1 LLTQNTLKAMLESMT
16 GYGSAEAV
24 ENGIRT
30 LVELRSVNNRFAEIS
45 VKLPRQLLS
54 YELEVRELIRGHFQ
68 RGKISAFV
76 QIQIDEDQAISVSV
90 NVPKVKAYKELL
102 EAIKREAALDTP
114 LQLEHIL
121 RFPEIFDNGTTS
133 LDSVGECWP
142 YVKGL
147 LLDAIARLKAMR
159 RREGEELSID
169 FRGRIAEI
177 DGTLRII
184 TSLACDNLEAVRKR
198 LAAKV
203 EAVAGKDLAYSRDR
217 LEMELVL
224 AADKL
229 DITEELTRFASHNKF
244 FIEELGNDESG
255 TGRKLNFLLQE
266 QLREANTIAS
276 KSQNAIISQKI
287 VQIKEDL
294 EKIREQLQNIE

>member
-1 LLTQNTLKAMLESMT
+1 MLESMT
-16 GYGSAEAV
+16 GYGSAESV
-24 ENGIRT
+24 ESGVRT

-54 YELEVRELIRGHFQ
+54 FELEVREMIRAHFQ
-68 RGKISAFV
+68 RGKISAFI
-76 QIQIDEDQAISVSV
+76 QIQLDDAQPISVSI
-90 NVPKVKAYKELL
+90 NAEKVKAYKELL
-102 EAIKREAALDTP
+102 NTLKREAEVDAP
-114 LQLEHIL
+114 LLLEHLL
-121 RFPEIFDNGTTS
+121 RFPEIFDNGASS
-133 LDSVGECWP
+133 LDQVGEHWP
-142 YVKGL
+142 FVKNL
-147 LLDAIARLKAMR
+147 LQEAIARLKAMR
-159 RREGEELSID
+159 RREGEELSGD
-169 FRGRIAEI
+169 FISRIAEI
-177 DGTLRII
+177 ESTLALVA
-184 TSLACDNLEAVRKR
+184 TLAADNLEAVRKR

-244 FIEELGNDESG
+244 FIEELQNDESG

-276 KSQNAIISQKI
+276 KSQNAEICQKI

>member
-1 LLTQNTLKAMLESMT
+1 MLESMT
-16 GYGSAEAV
+16 GYGSAESV
-24 ENGIRT
+24 ESGVKI
-30 LVELRSVNNRFAEIS
+30 LAELRSVNNRFAEIS

-54 YELEVRELIRGHFQ
+54 YELEVREMIRAHFQ

-76 QIQIDEDQAISVSV
+76 QIQLDGDQPISVGI
-90 NVPKVKAYKELL
+90 NVAKVKAYKKLL
-102 EAIKREAALDTP
+102 DPLQKEADLDTP
-114 LQLEHIL
+114 LLLEHLL

-133 LDSVGECWP
+133 LDSSEKLWP
-142 YVKGL
+142 SVKKL
-147 LLDAIARLKAMR
+147 LQEAIDRLKGMR

-169 FRGRIAEI
+169 FSARIAEI
-177 DGTLRII
+177 EKILAIV
-184 TSLACDNLEAVRKR
+184 TSLAAENLETVRKR

-203 EAVAGKDLAYSRDR
+203 EAVAGKDLVYSRDR

-244 FIEELGNDESG
+244 FIEELKNDESG

-276 KSQNAIISQKI
+276 KSQNAEISQKI

>member
-1 LLTQNTLKAMLESMT
+1 MLESMT
-16 GYGSAEAV
+16 GYGSAESVDSGVKA
-24 ENGIRT
+24 I
-30 LVELRSVNNRFAEIS
+30 VELRSVNNRFAEIS

-54 YELEVRELIRGHFQ
+54 YELEVREMIRAHFQ
-68 RGKISAFV
+68 RGKISAFI
-76 QIQIDEDQAISVSV
+76 QIQLDEEQPVSV
-90 NVPKVKAYKELL
+90 GINVSKVKAYKGLMDT
-102 EAIKREAALDTP
+102 IKREAEIDAPVL
-114 LQLEHIL
+114 LEHLL
-121 RFPEIFDNGTTS
+121 RFPEIFDNSTTF
-133 LDSVGECWP
+133 LDSSDTLWP
-142 YVKGL
+142 FVKNL
-147 LLDAIARLKAMR
+147 LQEAIDRLKAMR

-169 FRGRIAEI
+169 FIGRIAEI
-177 DGTLRII
+177 EKTLALVF
-184 TSLACDNLEAVRKR
+184 TLAADNLETVRKR

-203 EAVAGKDLAYSRDR
+203 EAVAGKDLTYSRDR

-244 FIEELGNDESG
+244 FIEELKNDESG

-276 KSQNAIISQKI
+276 KSQNADISQKI

>member
-1 LLTQNTLKAMLESMT
+1 MLESMT

-24 ENGIRT
+24 DCGVRT

-54 YELEVRELIRGHFQ
+54 FELEVREQIRAHFQ
-68 RGKISAFV
+68 RGKISAFI
-76 QIQIDEDQAISVSV
+76 QIQIDEELPISFSI
-90 NVPKVKAYKELL
+90 NVAKVKAYKELL
-102 EAIKREAALDTP
+102 DTLKREAGLDTP
-114 LQLEHIL
+114 IHLEHLL
-121 RFPEIFDNGTTS
+121 RFPEIFDNGATS
-133 LDSVGECWP
+133 LDSADLRWP
-142 YVKGL
+142 FVKTL

-159 RREGEELSID
+159 RREGEELSAD
-169 FRGRIAEI
+169 FRKRVAEI
-177 DGTLRII
+177 ESTLALIKA
-184 TSLACDNLEAVRKR
+184 LASDNLEAVRKR
-198 LAAKV
+198 LSAKV
-203 EAVAGKDLAYSRDR
+203 EAVAGKDLTYSRDR

-244 FIEELGNDESG
+244 FLEELSNDESG

-276 KSQNAIISQKI
+276 KSQNAEISQKI

>member
-1 LLTQNTLKAMLESMT
+1 MT
-16 GYGSAEAV
+16 GYGSAESV
-24 ENGIRT
+24 ESGVRT

-54 YELEVRELIRGHFQ
+54 FELEVREMIRAHFQ
-68 RGKISAFV
+68 RGKIAAFI
-76 QIQIDEDQAISVSV
+76 QIQLDEEHPLSVSV
-90 NVPKVKAYKELL
+90 NVSKVKAYKELL
-102 EAIKREAALDTP
+102 DTIKREAALDAP
-114 LQLEHIL
+114 VLLEHLL
-121 RFPEIFDNGTTS
+121 RFPEILDNGS
-133 LDSVGECWP
+133 SSVDNADKLWP
-142 YVKGL
+142 IVKNL
-147 LLDAIARLKAMR
+147 LQDAIARLKAMR
-159 RREGEELSID
+159 RREGEELSVD
-169 FRGRIAEI
+169 FSERITEI
-177 DGTLRII
+177 EKTLQLIA
-184 TSLACDNLEAVRKR
+184 TLAADNLEAVRKR

-203 EAVAGKDLAYSRDR
+203 EAVAGKDLVYSRDR

-229 DITEELTRFASHNKF
+229 DITEELIRFASHNKF
-244 FIEELGNDESG
+244 FLEELRNDESG

-276 KSQNAIISQKI
+276 KSQNAEISQKI

>member
-1 LLTQNTLKAMLESMT
+1 MLESMT
-16 GYGSAEAV
+16 GYGSAESV
-24 ENGIRT
+24 ESGVRT

-54 YELEVRELIRGHFQ
+54 YELEVREMIRAHFQ
-68 RGKISAFV
+68 RGKIAAF
-76 QIQIDEDQAISVSV
+76 IQLQLDDAQPISVSI
-90 NVPKVKAYKELL
+90 NTAKVKAYKELL
-102 EAIKREAALDTP
+102 ETLKREADLDTP
-114 LQLEHIL
+114 VLLEHLL
-121 RFPEIFDNGTTS
+121 RFPEILDNGATS
-133 LDSVGECWP
+133 LDHVEQLWP
-142 YVKGL
+142 FVKNL
-147 LLDAIARLKAMR
+147 VQEAIDRLKAMR

-169 FRGRIAEI
+169 FSRRIAEI
-177 DGTLRII
+177 ESTLGLI
-184 TSLACDNLEAVRKR
+184 TTLAAENLEAVRKR

-244 FIEELGNDESG
+244 FLEELQNEESG

-276 KSQNAIISQKI
+276 KSQNAEISQNI

>member
-1 LLTQNTLKAMLESMT
+1 MLESMT
-16 GYGSAEAV
+16 GYGSAESV
-24 ENGIRT
+24 ESGVKI
-30 LVELRSVNNRFAEIS
+30 LAELRSVNNRFAEIS

-54 YELEVRELIRGHFQ
+54 YELEVREMIRAHFQ

-76 QIQIDEDQAISVSV
+76 QIQLDGDQPISVGI
-90 NVPKVKAYKELL
+90 NVAKVKAYKKLL
-102 EAIKREAALDTP
+102 DTLQKEADLDTP
-114 LQLEHIL
+114 LLLEHLL

-133 LDSVGECWP
+133 LDSSEKLWP
-142 YVKGL
+142 SVKKL
-147 LLDAIARLKAMR
+147 LQEAIDRLKGMR

-169 FRGRIAEI
+169 FSARIAEI
-177 DGTLRII
+177 EKILAIV
-184 TSLACDNLEAVRKR
+184 TSLAAENLETVRKR

-203 EAVAGKDLAYSRDR
+203 EAVAGKDLVYSRDR

-244 FIEELGNDESG
+244 FIEELKNDESG

-276 KSQNAIISQKI
+276 KSQNAEISQKI

>member
-1 LLTQNTLKAMLESMT
+1 MLESMT
-16 GYGSAEAV
+16 GYGSAESV
-24 ENGIRT
+24 ESGVRT

-54 YELEVRELIRGHFQ
+54 FELEVREVIRAHFQ
-68 RGKISAFV
+68 RGKIAAFI
-76 QIQIDEDQAISVSV
+76 QIQLDDVQPISVSL
-90 NVPKVKAYKELL
+90 NLPKVKAYKELL
-102 EAIKREAALDTP
+102 DSLRREAAVDAP
-114 LQLEHIL
+114 LLLEHLL
-121 RFPEIFDNGTTS
+121 RFPEILDNGATS
-133 LDSVGECWP
+133 LDHVDEHWP
-142 YVKGL
+142 FVKNL
-147 LLDAIARLKAMR
+147 LQVAIDRLKAMR
-159 RREGEELSID
+159 RREGEELSVD
-169 FRGRIAEI
+169 FVKRIAEI
-177 DGTLRII
+177 ERGLALVATLA
-184 TSLACDNLEAVRKR
+184 SDNLEAVRKR

-244 FIEELGNDESG
+244 FLEELQNDESG

-276 KSQNAIISQKI
+276 KSQNAAKVDHPPPTSLTHLGPK
-287 VQIKEDL
+287 
-294 EKIREQLQNIE
+294 NS

>member
-1 LLTQNTLKAMLESMT
+1 MLESMT

-24 ENGIRT
+24 EDGIRT

-54 YELEVRELIRGHFQ
+54 YELEVRELIREHFQ

-76 QIQIDEDQAISVSV
+76 QIQIDEDQAISISV

-102 EAIKREAALDTP
+102 EALKREAALDTP

-121 RFPEIFDNGTTS
+121 RFPEIFDNGTTA

-142 YVKGL
+142 YVKRL
-147 LLDAIARLKAMR
+147 LLDAVLRLKAMR

-177 DGTLRII
+177 EGTLQII
-184 TSLACDNLEAVRKR
+184 TTLACDNLEAVRKR

-244 FIEELGNDESG
+244 FLEELDNDESG

-276 KSQNAIISQKI
+276 KSQNAEISQKI

>member
-1 LLTQNTLKAMLESMT
+1 MLESMT
-16 GYGSAEAV
+16 GYGSAESV
-24 ENGIRT
+24 ESGVKI
-30 LVELRSVNNRFAEIS
+30 LAELRSVNNRFAEIS

-54 YELEVRELIRGHFQ
+54 YELEVREMIRAHFQ

-76 QIQIDEDQAISVSV
+76 QIQLGEEQPISLVI
-90 NVPKVKAYKELL
+90 NVAKVKAYKSL
-102 EAIKREAALDTP
+102 LDTLNKEAELDAP
-114 LQLEHIL
+114 LHLEHLL

-133 LDSVGECWP
+133 LDSSEKLWP
-142 YVKGL
+142 SVKKL
-147 LLDAIARLKAMR
+147 LQEAIDRLKGMR

-169 FRGRIAEI
+169 FSARIAEI
-177 DGTLRII
+177 EKILAIV
-184 TSLACDNLEAVRKR
+184 TSLAAENLETVRKR

-203 EAVAGKDLAYSRDR
+203 EAVAGKDLVDSRDR

-244 FIEELGNDESG
+244 FIEELKNDESG

-276 KSQNAIISQKI
+276 KSQNAEISQKI

>member
-1 LLTQNTLKAMLESMT
+1 MLESMT
-16 GYGSAEAV
+16 GYGSAESV
-24 ENGIRT
+24 EGGVKA

-54 YELEVRELIRGHFQ
+54 YELEVREIIRSQFQ

-76 QIQIDEDQAISVSV
+76 QLQLDEEQPIPVSV
-90 NVPKVKAYKELL
+90 NASKAKAYRILLDELS
-102 EAIKREAALDTP
+102 REAGI
-114 LQLEHIL
+114 LQPVGLEHLL
-121 RFPEIFDNGTTS
+121 RFPEILDNGATT
-133 LDSVGECWP
+133 LDNIDVLWPLVRNLLRESV
-142 YVKGL
+142 
-147 LLDAIARLKAMR
+147 DRLKAMR
-159 RREGEELSID
+159 RREGEELSLD
-169 FRGRIAEI
+169 FTGRIAEI
-177 DGTLRII
+177 ENTLALIK
-184 TSLACDNLEAVRKR
+184 TLAADNLDAIRKR

-203 EAVAGKDLAYSRDR
+203 EAVAGKEITYSRDR

-244 FIEELGNDESG
+244 FIDELNNDDAG

-276 KSQNAIISQKI
+276 KSQNAEISQKI
-287 VQIKEDL
+287 VHVKEEL